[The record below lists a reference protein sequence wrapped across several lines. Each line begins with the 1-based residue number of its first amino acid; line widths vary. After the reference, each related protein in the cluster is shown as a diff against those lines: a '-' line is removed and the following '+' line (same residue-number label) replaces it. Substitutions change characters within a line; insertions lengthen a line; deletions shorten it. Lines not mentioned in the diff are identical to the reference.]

1 MELGLYLSLFF
12 LFHFVSLPL
21 FYQGFGP
28 TVTLV
33 FWLLYMLVSDSFPYT
48 HYPWNLTILLINAWA
63 WLSVFW
69 SIMPEQTISYSVVVS
84 GASLLIIALSSSL
97 QSRGFKLRLFLA
109 FVFFGLAL
117 TFTSVSNEL
126 QDLLQLVKNEFF
138 TPETLLFRSVELSRI
153 TGSMG
158 GPNTIGGVMGLLIP
172 FSLAFTF
179 YGFPLRKSFSW
190 LRNSLHLL
198 LILSTLLLAC
208 IFFIVLVLSLSRG
221 AFLGLLAGMVAL
233 WMLPRHWIINLNFL
247 ILLFMFFLVPDVKS
261 EANRFYERVVDE
273 DRFIIFQNSGQ
284 IARLV
289 PFTGVGLGA
298 FILAY
303 QTYFNEPFIHAHN
316 LYLNVLVE
324 LGIPGAFLCLL
335 LSGQFLAH
343 GVHLARKTLNPFDFA
358 FKAGLLSLLV
368 SLLVRCLID
377 FTL

>member
-21 FYQGFGP
+21 YYQGFGP
-28 TVTLV
+28 AVTLL
-33 FWLLYMLVSDSFPYT
+33 FWLLYMLVSDSFPYV
-48 HYPWNLTILLINAWA
+48 HYPWNPTILLINAWA

-69 SIMPEQTISYSVVVS
+69 SVMPEQTISYCIVVS
-84 GASLLIIALSSSL
+84 GASLLIIALSSTLLSK
-97 QSRGFKLRLFLA
+97 GFKLRLLVAFSIFGLTLA
-109 FVFFGLAL
+109 FG
-117 TFTSVSNEL
+117 SVSNEL
-126 QDLLQLVKNEFF
+126 QDLWSIVQNDFF
-138 TPETLLFRSVELSRI
+138 TPETLLFRSVDLSRI

-172 FSLAFTF
+172 FLLAFTF
-179 YGFPLRKSFSW
+179 YGFPLRKQQAW
-190 LRNSLHLL
+190 YHNCLHLL
-198 LILSTLLLAC
+198 LIFITLLLAC
-208 IFFIVLVLSLSRG
+208 AFFVVLVLSLSRG
-221 AFLGLLAGMVAL
+221 AFLGLLAGIVAL
-233 WMLPRHWIINLNFL
+233 WMIPRHWLINLNFL
-247 ILLFMFFLVPDVKS
+247 ILLLMFFLVPEVKS
-261 EANRFYERVVDE
+261 EAQRFYQRVVDE
-273 DRFIIFQNSGQ
+273 DRYIIFQNSGQ

-316 LYLNVLVE
+316 LYLNVAVE
-324 LGIPGAFLCLL
+324 LGLPGALLCLL
-335 LSGQFLAH
+335 LSGQFLFH
-343 GVHLARKTLNPFDFA
+343 GVYHTRKTSHPFDFA

>member
-28 TVTLV
+28 TVTLI
-33 FWLLYMLVSDSFPYT
+33 FWLLYMLVSDSFPYI
-48 HYPWNLTILLINAWA
+48 HYPWNPTILLINAWA

-69 SIMPEQTISYSVVVS
+69 SIMPEQTISYSIVVS
-84 GASLLIIALSSSL
+84 GASLLIIALSSTL
-97 QSRGFKLRLFLA
+97 LSRGFKVRLLLA
-109 FVFFGLAL
+109 FTIFGLAL
-117 TFTSVSNEL
+117 AFGSVSNEL
-126 QDLLQLVKNEFF
+126 QDLWSIVQNDFF
-138 TPETLLFRSVELSRI
+138 TPETLLFRSVDLSRI

-172 FSLAFTF
+172 FLLAFTF
-179 YGFPLRKSFSW
+179 YGFPLRKSYSW
-190 LRNSLHLL
+190 VRNSLHLIL
-198 LILSTLLLAC
+198 TLSTFFLAC
-208 IFFIVLVLSLSRG
+208 VFFIVLVLSLSRG

-233 WMLPRHWIINLNFL
+233 WMMPRHWLINLNFL
-247 ILLFMFFLVPDVKS
+247 ILLLMLFLVPDVKS
-261 EANRFYERVVDE
+261 EAHRFYQRVVDE

-284 IARLV
+284 IAHLV

-298 FILAY
+298 FVLAY
-303 QTYFNEPFIHAHN
+303 ETYFHEPFIHAHN
-316 LYLNVLVE
+316 LYLNVAVE
-324 LGIPGAFLCLL
+324 LGIPGAILCLV

-343 GVHLARKTLNPFDFA
+343 GIYLTRKTSHAFDFA